1 MPLNNHV
8 PIPDLSAHLRTQLAQ
23 ALGRPI
29 DLAPLADKGLAH
41 WHVRLIGTGLLA
53 RIPKQSQMN
62 LGAVDNLAY
71 EAACFERTAG
81 CGHVPQLVRVIDPS
95 PGLPWGALLVEEING
110 CPASEPAHIA
120 PIMQALAA
128 IHTLPVPAP
137 EHRPPLLNES
147 NPMLGLLA
155 LISVQAVY
163 LDHPA
168 LSGPSRRV
176 ITTRLEAL
184 ARTLPRLADSLAP
197 RLISFD
203 AHPGNFL
210 ITAVGLAVLVDLEKL
225 RYSYPPLDL
234 AHATLYTSTTWD
246 VAASFELSTSQVAQ
260 AYEVWRAAGR
270 ALPGGVGAAQGTDVA
285 LVADLV
291 RQMADRVGQNQAS
304 GRAGRGLVAGP
315 QRARAHRPRSR
326 ACQRLPVHGV
336 HQPGAAGVPRIGPA
350 LSPGALTAK
359 PPV

>member
-1 MPLNNHV
+1 MPLNNHM
-8 PIPDLSAHLRTQLAQ
+8 PILDLSAHLRTQLAQ

-155 LISVQAVY
+155 LISAQAVY

-184 ARTLPRLADSLAP
+184 ARTLPRLAASLAP

-210 ITAVGLAVLVDLEKL
+210 ITAAGLAVLVDLEKL

-260 AYEVWRAAGR
+260 AYEVWRAAAGPLAEPYLAALVPLRELMWLWSLTWCAKWLTESGKTKPAGAQGEDWSQAHSER
-270 ALPGGVGAAQGTDVA
+270 ALIDHV
-285 LVADLV
+285 
-291 RQMADRVGQNQAS
+291 
-304 GRAGRGLVAGP
+304 
-315 QRARAHRPRSR
+315 RARVNDYLSIGCINRVQQECHAL
-326 ACQRLPVHGV
+326 ARLYP
-336 HQPGAAGVPRIGPA
+336 QAR
-350 LSPGALTAK
+350 
-359 PPV
+359 

>member
-1 MPLNNHV
+1 MRAL
-8 PIPDLSAHLRTQLAQ
+8 IDLTSHLRTQLAQ
-23 ALGRPI
+23 VFERPI

-62 LGAVDNLAY
+62 LGAVDNLVY
-71 EAACFERTAG
+71 EAACFERTQV
-81 CGHVPQLVRVIDPS
+81 CGHVPQLARVIEPS

-110 CPASEPAHIA
+110 CPASKPAHIA

-137 EHRPPLLNES
+137 EQRRPLLNEK

-155 LISVQAVY
+155 LVRAQAVY

-168 LSGPSRRV
+168 LSEASRRV
-176 ITTRLEAL
+176 IKTRLEAL
-184 ARTLPRLADSLAP
+184 ARTLPHRADALAQ

-210 ITAVGLAVLVDLEKL
+210 ITATGKAVLVDLEKL

-246 VAASFELSTSQVAQ
+246 VAASFELSTPQVAQ
-260 AYEVWRAAGR
+260 AYEVWQVAAGPMAEPYLA
-270 ALPGGVGAAQGTDVA
+270 ALVPLRELMWLWSVTWCAKWLTQSGKTKTTGAQGEDWSQTNSDHA
-285 LVADLV
+285 LIKHV
-291 RQMADRVGQNQAS
+291 RTRVNDYLSIGCINRVQQECHELARLYPQA
-304 GRAGRGLVAGP
+304 R
-315 QRARAHRPRSR
+315 
-326 ACQRLPVHGV
+326 
-336 HQPGAAGVPRIGPA
+336 
-350 LSPGALTAK
+350 
-359 PPV
+359 